1 VPYGEEEYISSARRA
16 PPDRNGYLLFKI
28 LTRRKRMTEIF
39 EYMREKFD
47 WVAGRILELFT
58 GLTGFKLEE
67 VKERTPE
74 VRRVAGARADLR
86 LPPSGPRCD
95 RY

>member
-1 VPYGEEEYISSARRA
+1 M
-16 PPDRNGYLLFKI
+16 PDI
-28 LTRRKRMTEIF
+28 L

-58 GLTGFKLEE
+58 GLTGFTLGE
-67 VKERTPE
+67 VKERIPE
-74 VRRVAGARADLR
+74 VRRVAGPRPDLR
-86 LPPSGPRCD
+86 LPPSGPTCD